1 MNMGFKKT
9 TRSLDFA
16 DLALANCLEQNR
28 SIKLMDQLSSTINWS
43 RVESILLSHYTVGTS
58 EEGAR
63 AYPPLMLFKC
73 LMLQKWFRIQSD
85 PELEN
90 QINDRLSFKTFL
102 NLPFSQP
109 APDHSTFSRF
119 RARLPKQAMD
129 QINSEIL
136 RQFEH
141 QGLSINEG
149 VAVDARLVK
158 SASRPL
164 SNDELKKQ
172 REHRQ
177 TEEGQR
183 DKNGKPL
190 KFSRDLESDWVIKND
205 TPHFGLK
212 EHAAVDARH
221 GFVLATTLTPSS
233 VNDTNL
239 LPYCTAFSR
248 HTKQKIKKVYA
259 DKGYAGNP
267 NRDFLAL
274 NQIDDG
280 IMRKN
285 STTAKLTASEILRNK
300 AISKIRYIVE
310 QYFGISH
317 LHDRANRARFT
328 TIIKNKFDA
337 WFRQAAFNVARG
349 MKILSRVTV

>member
-1 MNMGFKKT
+1 MGFKKT
-9 TRSLDFA
+9 SRSMDFA

-28 SIKLMDQLSSTINWS
+28 SIKLMDQLSSAINWS
-43 RVESILLSHYTVGTS
+43 LVESILLSHYTVGAS

-102 NLPFSQP
+102 GLAFSQP

-177 TEEGQR
+177 TEEGKQ

-205 TPHFGLK
+205 IPHFGLK
-212 EHAAVDARH
+212 EHTAVDSRH

-248 HTKQKIKKVYA
+248 HTQRKIKKVYA

-274 NQIDDG
+274 NQIEDG

-285 STTAKLTASEILRNK
+285 STTAKLTDSEILRNK

-328 TIIKNKFDA
+328 TIIKNKFDV
-337 WFRQAAFNVARG
+337 WFRQAAFNVDRG